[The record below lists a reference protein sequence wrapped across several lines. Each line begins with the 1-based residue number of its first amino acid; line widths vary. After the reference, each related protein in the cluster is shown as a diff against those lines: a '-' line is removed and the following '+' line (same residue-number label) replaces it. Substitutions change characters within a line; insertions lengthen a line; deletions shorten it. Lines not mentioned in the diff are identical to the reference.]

1 MSLSRAQEI
10 IREQADR
17 IRQLEDIEEAYNR
30 LQKEFDRLKSDMTS
44 RQQQQANP
52 QVNRIKNR

>member
-17 IRQLEDIEEAYNR
+17 IRQLEYIEEAYHL
-30 LQKEFDRLKSDMTS
+30 LQKEFDRIKSDMTS

>member
-17 IRQLEDIEEAYNR
+17 IRQLEDIEEAYHR
-30 LQKEFDRLKSDMTS
+30 LQKEFDSLKSDMTS